1 MELYNKLTLKIVID
15 KHHEEFYMPKILF
28 NSYKGLR
35 LETKLAYVAILDTLI
50 NNPSYRQQDNMAFIK
65 VNNPNIAK
73 SLAVLANK
81 EVDQDKINKYITE
94 LLDANLIEVNK
105 QDLFVYDLES

>member
-1 MELYNKLTLKIVID
+1 MELYNKLTLKIIVD
-15 KHHEEFYMPKILF
+15 KHHEEFYMPKSLF
-28 NSYKGLR
+28 NGYKGLR

-50 NNPSYRQQDNMAFIK
+50 SNANYRHQDNMAFIK

-73 SLAVLANK
+73 NLAVLANK
-81 EVDQDKINKYITE
+81 NVDQDKISKYISE
-94 LLDANLIEVNK
+94 LLDANLIEVDK